1 MTDAD
6 KTLIAALLD
15 RSGSMQSIAD
25 DMRGGFDAYIAG
37 EAGHS
42 GTTATI
48 SGSVCIGT
56 NSSGVGAQATDD
68 NQIVTFFRIHQPI

>member
-37 EAGHS
+37 RPDSPAP
-42 GTTATI
+42 
-48 SGSVCIGT
+48 
-56 NSSGVGAQATDD
+56 
-68 NQIVTFFRIHQPI
+68 RW